1 MVCAARGLAGGASGG
16 LAADSVC
23 AAAADLT
30 ECEEEDMV
38 PSWNSAES
46 SARPR
51 HSERS
56 GSQGEPLVRLDG
68 FAKPAE
74 RAKLYSE
81 DPSDN
86 YTEDPSALQLGDGD
100 D

>member
-1 MVCAARGLAGGASGG
+1 
-16 LAADSVC
+16 
-23 AAAADLT
+23 
-30 ECEEEDMV
+30 MV

-46 SARPR
+46 VPGQRDRAAGQVWVAGL
-51 HSERS
+51 S
-56 GSQGEPLVRLDG
+56 GEGL
-68 FAKPAE
+68 AKPAE

-86 YTEDPSALQLGDGD
+86 YTEDPSVSQLEDGD